1 MASYTVSSTKS
12 YMQAMQPMIEA
23 LNRINTGNKQQKVP
37 NIDTENAKITPIDK
51 ILDKFAN
58 VTIDSLKHIGNK
70 SSGCRCCDT

>member
-37 NIDTENAKITPIDK
+37 NIDNENAKITPIDK
-51 ILDKFAN
+51 ILECDHRFVEAYWKQKFR
-58 VTIDSLKHIGNK
+58 
-70 SSGCRCCDT
+70 CRCCDT